1 MHLLHL
7 YVRTVKLLFGLA
19 SVCFLVRQNNGRI
32 SVVLLLLLSNI
43 RGLYQKSLSIKETIQ
58 EYQDSQE
65 DMGVTGFL
73 TVDVDLKN
81 ITATPEDEDDLK
93 KSLILI
99 PKEKDKKA
107 SVCVYYT
114 VLCVCVC
121 VQCTCTLSLS
131 FTFRSPKLTNK
142 RSHTSCCGNTSR
154 N

>member
-1 MHLLHL
+1 M
-7 YVRTVKLLFGLA
+7 
-19 SVCFLVRQNNGRI
+19 
-32 SVVLLLLLSNI
+32 VLLLFI

-107 SVCVYYT
+107 SVCV
-114 VLCVCVC
+114 CVP
-121 VQCTCTLSLS
+121 
-131 FTFRSPKLTNK
+131 PKQFAK
-142 RSHTSCCGNTSR
+142 
-154 N
+154 